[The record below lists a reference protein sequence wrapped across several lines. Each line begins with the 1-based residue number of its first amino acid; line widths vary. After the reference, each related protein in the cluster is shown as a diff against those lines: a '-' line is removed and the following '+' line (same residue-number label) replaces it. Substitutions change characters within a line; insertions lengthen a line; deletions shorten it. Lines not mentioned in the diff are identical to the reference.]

1 MSREFTACVAVA
13 LDGARIIVDMDQH
26 HRTTLG
32 TFTLL
37 LSAIIW
43 GFAFVAQRAGMR
55 YVGPFTFNGLR
66 FALGALILLPW
77 LIVSRGRPYNR
88 VSAVPH
94 RGIRIGLALAGVVL
108 FASANLQQLG
118 LVETTAGKAG
128 FITGLYVV
136 IVPLLGLLRGHAIR
150 GWVWA
155 GCAVSVVGLYLLSVV
170 GVLSLSPGDAWVLA
184 GAFGWAVHVHV
195 VEWLVRR
202 ARPVVIAVTQFA
214 TCAVLSL
221 IVAVLTESIHMQA
234 ILSAG
239 WTIAYAG
246 VLSVGVAYTLQV
258 VGQRQVEP
266 TRAGIILSLESV
278 FAVLGG
284 WWILGETLSLR
295 GAVGC
300 ALMLAGMVMAQR
312 GAGSSAD
319 APAGRASS

>member
-1 MSREFTACVAVA
+1 MLRDLVASA
-13 LDGARIIVDMDQH
+13 LDGGRIITDMNQR
-26 HRTTLG
+26 HRMTLG
-32 TFTLL
+32 TVPLL
-37 LSAIIW
+37 LSAVIW
-43 GFAFVAQRAGMR
+43 GFAFVAQRAGMQ

-66 FALGALILLPW
+66 FALGALVLLPW
-77 LIVSRGRPYNR
+77 LVFSRSGSRSCA
-88 VSAVPH
+88 SAVP
-94 RGIRIGLALAGVVL
+94 RRDVLAGLALAGVVL

-136 IVPLLGLLRGHAIR
+136 IVPVLGLLRGHAIR

-170 GVLSLSPGDAWVLA
+170 GILSLSPGDAWVLA

-214 TCAVLSL
+214 ICAVLSL
-221 IVAVLTESIHMQA
+221 IVAVLTESIRIQA
-234 ILSAG
+234 IVSAG

-246 VLSVGVAYTLQV
+246 ALSVGVAYTLQV
-258 VGQRQVEP
+258 IGQRHVEP
-266 TRAGIILSLESV
+266 APAGIILSLESV

-300 ALMLAGMVMAQR
+300 ALMLAGIMMAQR
-312 GAGSSAD
+312 RAGPSAGAPQSRTSS
-319 APAGRASS
+319 